1 MKPKTIYMFRNKNG
15 GIKKAVEKIEGT
27 SFRDTPLDF
36 FILLARYK
44 FAARLLEKQHRVIDA
59 GGGSGL
65 GAVFLSKFCKQV
77 IAVDYDA
84 ELVAHNQKEF
94 SEIKNL
100 EFKTLNLL
108 KVPKNF
114 PRFDALVSMDVVEHF
129 PIKDS
134 SKIVKN
140 YVNLIKPG
148 GFAVIGTPSAYS
160 QSFASQRR
168 LDSHFHEFEPDEF
181 KSFLSKY
188 FKNVFLFS
196 MTDEVVSL
204 TFPKM
209 AWYLMALCIK

>member
-1 MKPKTIYMFRNKNG
+1 MKSKTIYMFRNNKGKIKNVVEHAE
-15 GIKKAVEKIEGT
+15 GI

-36 FILLARYK
+36 FISLARYK
-44 FAARLLEKQHRVIDA
+44 FAARLLEKHHHVIDA

-77 IAVDYDA
+77 TSIDFDA
-84 ELVAHNQKEF
+84 DLVAHNQKEY

-100 EFKTLNLL
+100 EFKNLNLL

-114 PRFDALVSMDVVEHF
+114 PKYDALVSMDVIEHF
-129 PIKDS
+129 PYKDIP
-134 SKIVKN
+134 KVAQN
-140 YVNLIKPG
+140 YVSLLKPG
-148 GFAVIGTPSAYS
+148 GFAVIGTPSANS
-160 QSFASQRR
+160 QPYASQRR
-168 LDSHFHEFEPDEF
+168 LDIHFHEFKPKEYKD
-181 KSFLSKY
+181 FLSKY

-204 TFPKM
+204 SFPEM